1 MKEVNG
7 NVLPPQELL
16 SEEERELLF
25 REWDVWAAM
34 AAHADP
40 STPAG
45 RKARDWAIV
54 NINPVRQKLGL

>member
-7 NVLPPQELL
+7 NVMLPQELL

-25 REWDVWAAM
+25 KEWDKWAAI

-40 STPAG
+40 STCSG

-54 NINPVRQKLGL
+54 NINPLRQRLGL